1 MTLEVISFAI
11 GGLLIATAIVG
22 GGFEIKE
29 IKMPRVGPGARSG
42 ALVVGTLFILM
53 GLGIW
58 ETARQQGIDVG
69 SARSS
74 LVSPHPAQ
82 DAPAP
87 SRTAPAEQSVPAA
100 QPVATVE
107 QPPSQVQPQAQGI
120 TGQARLTWS
129 IYGTPYEAVIQTFGQ
144 HGVVRVAYTG
154 QSGTVEQ
161 VDQDLVL
168 EQGVNLLFYRGA
180 NPRYA
185 GTSTPHPTYSPDAFR
200 LVEMQS
206 GVWSITEVCDEQGVC
221 APVQT
226 QPIP

>member
-29 IKMPRVGPGARSG
+29 IKMPKVGPGARTG

-58 ETARQQGIDVG
+58 ETANQQGIAG
-69 SARSS
+69 SS
-74 LVSPHPAQ
+74 LAPAR
-82 DAPAP
+82 DAPA
-87 SRTAPAEQSVPAA
+87 SQRTTRAEPAA
-100 QPVATVE
+100 PSAQQVQQP
-107 QPPSQVQPQAQGI
+107 QPQAQPQPQGI
-120 TGQARLTWS
+120 TGQASLSWN
-129 IYGTPYEAVIQTFGQ
+129 IYGTPYEAVIQTYGQ
-144 HGVVRVAYTG
+144 RGVVRVAFMG
-154 QSGTVEQ
+154 QSGSVEQ

-168 EQGVNLLFYRGA
+168 QQGANLLFYNGT

-185 GTSTPHPTYSPDAFR
+185 GTDTPHPTYSPDAFR

-206 GVWSITEVCDEQGVC
+206 GVWSITEVCDQQGVC

-226 QPIP
+226 QSLP

>member
-29 IKMPRVGPGARSG
+29 IKMPRVGPAARTG
-42 ALVVGTLFILM
+42 ALVVGTMFILM

-58 ETARQQGIDVG
+58 ETAQQQGIDT
-69 SARSS
+69 ARNS
-74 LVSPHPAQ
+74 LVSPQPVQ

-87 SRTAPAEQSVPAA
+87 SRTAAPGQSVPAA
-100 QPVATVE
+100 QPVAAVE
-107 QPPSQVQPQAQGI
+107 QPPSQVQPRAQGI

-129 IYGTPYEAVIQTFGQ
+129 IYGAPYQAVIQTFGQ
-144 HGVVRVAYTG
+144 HGVVRVAFTG
-154 QSGTVEQ
+154 QSGAVEQ

-185 GTSTPHPTYSPDAFR
+185 DTSTPRSSRSPRRVRCSRSRSA
-200 LVEMQS
+200 
-206 GVWSITEVCDEQGVC
+206 GT
-221 APVQT
+221 
-226 QPIP
+226 